1 MTKNW
6 RYRSTI
12 KSRPFFYFETK
23 KLAKLILEGFNDYEI
38 RKKVTEENILQI
50 NNLTRR
56 KEVAAVIQKRL
67 HILDEFLLKQI
78 LHNSVETSKAIVL
91 YSIMKTD
98 RLFYEFIHEVIY
110 EKILIRNQLL
120 KDFDLETYFE
130 TKRTQSEI
138 VASWKAYTIYKLKQ
152 VYKRVLFEA
161 GILEQEKQHH
171 TIVIPIIDPAVIEH
185 IKQTDNTPFIHVLLG
200 GGK

>member
-1 MTKNW
+1 M
-6 RYRSTI
+6 
-12 KSRPFFYFETK
+12 ETK
-23 KLAKLILEGFNDYEI
+23 KVTGLLLQGFNDYEI

-56 KEVAAVIQKRL
+56 KEVAAVILNRL
-67 HILDEFLLKQI
+67 SILDEFLLKQI
-78 LHNSVETSKAIVL
+78 QHNSVETSKAIVL

-110 EKILIRNQLL
+110 EKILIRNLLL
-120 KDFDLETYFE
+120 KDSDLENYFE
-130 TKRTQSEI
+130 TKKTQSEI
-138 VASWKAYTIYKLKQ
+138 VASWKEYTIYKLKQ

-161 GILEQEKQHH
+161 GLLQREKQHH
-171 TIVIPIIDPAVIEH
+171 TIIIPIINPAVIEH
-185 IKQTDNTPFIHVLLG
+185 IKQIENTPFIHVVLG

>member
-1 MTKNW
+1 M
-6 RYRSTI
+6 
-12 KSRPFFYFETK
+12 K
-23 KLAKLILEGFNDYEI
+23 KLAELILQGFNDYEI

-56 KEVAAVIQKRL
+56 KEVAAAILKRL

-78 LHNSVETSKAIVL
+78 KQNSVETSKAIVL

-98 RLFYEFIHEVIY
+98 RLFYEFIHEVVY
-110 EKILIRNQLL
+110 EKILIGNFII
-120 KDFDLETYFE
+120 KDSDLENYFE
-130 TKRTQSEI
+130 TKKTQSKI
-138 VASWKAYTIYKLKQ
+138 VSSWKEYTIYKLKQ

-161 GILEQEKQHH
+161 GILRHENQHH
-171 TIVIPIIDPAVIEH
+171 AIVIPIIDPSIIEH
-185 IKQTDNTPFIHVLLG
+185 IKQIEDTPFIQIVLG